1 MAARRAARLD
11 VCELE
16 RDDIGAVERDEPADR
31 ADELEVEVAPAHIV
45 GEREAADELRQQP
58 LEKLGRRLAF
68 LVDFRVDV
76 SVLDDEVLRVDV
88 LAARKALRC
97 LRRVA
102 VSIEGD
108 LDGRAAILARD
119 IFLLLRDSLD
129 NERRAARRAERA
141 DGREGDAVLVQCLLG
156 VLLELGECARHYVGR
171 NFFRADFK

>member
-1 MAARRAARLD
+1 M
-11 VCELE
+11 
-16 RDDIGAVERDEPADR
+16 
-31 ADELEVEVAPAHIV
+31 
-45 GEREAADELRQQP
+45 
-58 LEKLGRRLAF
+58 
-68 LVDFRVDV
+68 DFRVDV
-76 SVLDDEVLRVDV
+76 AVLDDEVLRVDV

-102 VSIEGD
+102 VRIEGD

-119 IFLLLRDSLD
+119 IFLLLRDFLD